1 MYVGSPEVTAWE
13 RKGCATV
20 SRATQISM
28 CSVPGSQAVP
38 GKDKGRME
46 LSSEGPMT
54 SLRACLGCPRA
65 SVSWEAWMRSVSL

>member
-1 MYVGSPEVTAWE
+1 MLPSLLASGPTPSHEAAFVMYVGSPEVTAWE

-54 SLRACLGCPRA
+54 S
-65 SVSWEAWMRSVSL
+65 